1 MNDKLENI
9 PKWILKSEHDLIAA
23 QQILLL
29 ETAPTDTVC
38 YHAQQTV
45 EKILKALLIQEGI
58 EFSKTHNLLILLE
71 LLQDTDLDNYRV
83 VCELLTSY
91 AIESRYP
98 GDYIEPEREEAE
110 EAVRIA
116 SEIFELAKK
125 KLGFK

>member
-1 MNDKLENI
+1 MKDIPENI
-9 PKWILKSEHDLIAA
+9 PKWILKAEHDLVAA
-23 QQILLL
+23 RQILLL

-45 EKILKALLIQEGI
+45 EKILKALLIQKEI

-71 LLQDTDLDNYRV
+71 LLQEPDLENYRA

-98 GDYIEPEREEAE
+98 GDYVEPEREEAE

-116 SEIFELAKK
+116 TEIFELVKN
-125 KLGFK
+125 KLI